1 MFRRQFSYTTVKP
14 RQFKQNTKQFWRK
27 MEKEEHFLE
36 RQRRPQLFLSDL
48 WILNLFSTITK
59 LQQKIIQRQ
68 ISAARIFHLFHG
80 GFFIF
85 VLLKRRI
92 ILSFISYYDEFAAY
106 FFFNFF
112 RHAFNSSFIFNFT
125 KKKKRETL
133 KNVFTLGNW

>member
-1 MFRRQFSYTTVKP
+1 
-14 RQFKQNTKQFWRK
+14 
-27 MEKEEHFLE
+27 MEKEKHFLE

-85 VLLKRRI
+85 VLLKKKN
-92 ILSFISYYDEFAAY
+92 Y
-106 FFFNFF
+106 
-112 RHAFNSSFIFNFT
+112 FIFYFV
-125 KKKKRETL
+125 L
-133 KNVFTLGNW
+133 